1 MSQVQN
7 PIRALLKQF
16 RKELIAVGL
25 FSMVAN
31 VLMLTPTI
39 YMLQVFDRV
48 MVSQSGLTLITVSVL
63 VLLLFL
69 VMGFAEWLRSR
80 VLVRAGVRIDKLLNT
95 KVFEASYN
103 SALSQSGKP
112 LAEGFTD
119 LTNLRQFMT
128 GNGIFAF
135 FDAPWTPIYIAVAW
149 LLHPILGYVALV
161 FVVILSL
168 LGVLGHFV
176 TKQSHQL
183 TLQNNLNTNAFVQSK
198 LRNAESV
205 EAMGMVANLRS
216 KWLKLHA
223 QDTSVA
229 QSTHDKTS
237 KLQALTKFVQYSQQ
251 SLILGAGAVL
261 VIWGEIS
268 VGAMIAA
275 NILMARALQPVQ
287 MVVGSW
293 KGFMAAKLSYQRLSQ
308 LLIEF
313 EPKHSQPLSFMPSGR
328 LETRGLNALSF
339 DGEKHILRDVSL
351 SVNPGEVLVV
361 VGPSGSGKSTLAKCL
376 LGIWPRTTGLT
387 LLDGTEIN
395 LLDREALG
403 PHIGYLPQEIELFEG
418 TIAENI
424 CRFGEID
431 SEKIIWAARTAGVH
445 EMILRFPNGY
455 ETPMGVAGGV
465 LSGGQRQR
473 IALARALYGSPQIL
487 VLDEPNANLDDL
499 GERALVQAIGELK
512 QLGKTV
518 VIVSHRQGIVQIADA
533 LLVMQGGQVRFY
545 GPQPQVLAEL
555 SMASAAAAA

>member
-1 MSQVQN
+1 MSPTHN
-7 PIRALLKQF
+7 PIRNLLKQF

-25 FSMVAN
+25 LSMVAN

-48 MVSQSGLTLITVSVL
+48 MVSQSGLTLITVSML

-103 SALSQSGKP
+103 SALKQSGKP

-128 GNGIFAF
+128 GNGIFSF
-135 FDAPWTPIYIAVAW
+135 FDAPWTPVYIAVAW
-149 LLHPILGYVALV
+149 LLHPILGYVAFV
-161 FVVILSL
+161 FIVILTL
-168 LGVLGHFV
+168 LGIFGHFA
-176 TKQSHQL
+176 TEESHHL
-183 TLQNNLNTNAFVQSK
+183 TLQNSLNTNAFVQSK
-198 LRNAESV
+198 MRNAESV
-205 EAMGMVANLRS
+205 EAMGMVGNLRS

-223 QDTSVA
+223 QDTGIA
-229 QSTHDKTS
+229 HNTHGKTS
-237 KLQALTKFVQYSQQ
+237 LLQAVTKFVQYSQQ
-251 SLILGAGAVL
+251 SLILGVGAVL

-268 VGAMIAA
+268 LGAMIAA

-287 MVVGSW
+287 MVIGSW
-293 KGFMAAKLSYQRLSQ
+293 KGFMAAKLSYKRLGE
-308 LLIEF
+308 LLIQF
-313 EPKHSQPLSFMPSGR
+313 EPRSSESLSFVPIGR
-328 LETRGLNALSF
+328 LESRGLNALGF
-339 DGEKHILRDVSL
+339 DDEKQILKDINL

-387 LLDGTEIN
+387 LLDGAEIN
-395 LLDREALG
+395 HLDREELG

-424 CRFGEID
+424 SRFGAID

-445 EMILRFPNGY
+445 EMILHFPNGY
-455 ETPMGVAGGV
+455 ETPMGIARGV

-473 IALARALYGSPQIL
+473 IALARALYGNPQIL

-499 GERALVQAIGELK
+499 GERALVQAMGELK
-512 QLGKTV
+512 RLGKTV
-518 VIVSHRQGIVQIADA
+518 VIVSHRKGIVEIADA
-533 LLVMQGGQVRFY
+533 LLVMQSGQVRFY
-545 GPQPQVLAEL
+545 GPQPQILAEL
-555 SMASAAAAA
+555 SMASSG

>member
-1 MSQVQN
+1 MSQVHH
-7 PIRALLKQF
+7 PIKGLLKQF
-16 RKELIAVGL
+16 RKELVAVGL

-31 VLMLTPTI
+31 VLMLAPTI

-48 MVSQSGLTLITVSVL
+48 MVSQSGLTLITVSAL

-95 KVFEASYN
+95 KVFEASYD
-103 SALSQSGKP
+103 SALTQSGKP
-112 LAEGFTD
+112 IAQGFTD

-149 LLHPILGYVALV
+149 LLHPVLGYVALV
-161 FVVILSL
+161 FVVVLSL
-168 LGVLGHFV
+168 LGVFGHFL
-176 TKQSHQL
+176 TKQSHLL
-183 TLQNNLNTNAFVQSK
+183 TMQNSLSTHAFVQSK

-205 EAMGMVANLRS
+205 EAMGMAVNLRS
-216 KWLKLHA
+216 KWLNLHA
-223 QDTSVA
+223 HDASVA
-229 QSTHDKTS
+229 RSTHDKTS
-237 KLQALTKFVQYSQQ
+237 QLQAITKFVQYSQQ

-261 VIWGEIS
+261 VIGGEIS
-268 VGAMIAA
+268 MGAMIAA

-293 KGFMAAKLSYQRLSQ
+293 KGFMTAKLSYKRLSE

-313 EPKHSQPLSFMPSGR
+313 EPQNTQPLSFVPNGV
-328 LETRGLNALSF
+328 LETRGLSAMSF
-339 DGEKHILRDVSL
+339 DGSKQILKDVS
-351 SVNPGEVLVV
+351 VRVRPGEVLVV
-361 VGPSGSGKSTLAKCL
+361 LGPSGSGKSTFAKCL
-376 LGIWPRTTGLT
+376 LGIWPRTEGLT

-395 LLDREALG
+395 QLDREELG
-403 PHIGYLPQEIELFEG
+403 PYLGYLPQEIELFEG
-418 TIAENI
+418 SIAENI
-424 CRFGEID
+424 CRFGVVD
-431 SEKIIWAARTAGVH
+431 PEKIIWAARTAGVH

-473 IALARALYGSPQIL
+473 IALARALYGGPQIL

-499 GERALVQAIGELK
+499 GERALVQAMAELK
-512 QLGKTV
+512 RLGKTV

-533 LLVMQGGQVRFY
+533 LLVMQDGRVRFY
-545 GPQPQVLAEL
+545 GPQPQILAEL
-555 SMASAAAAA
+555 SMASAGAIS